1 MGVTAGSLD
10 KRPDGSIAWPEGI
23 VGALSHS
30 DIWCAAAVARRSEA
44 AGIGLDIETIARIGE
59 KLWRRILTGEE
70 RSWIAGQPAG
80 ERQRWAALM
89 FSAKE
94 ALYKCIAARVK
105 QRMGFMDAV
114 IVPGLPSQ
122 SFAVRLNEP
131 VAAQLPPGLNLRGRF
146 FFCDGSVFSGLVL
159 AALLFGTLRAGATRM
174 QSVAQIPIDII
185 SILQAMIIIFIAC
198 KIEMMSM
205 GICAT
210 DCMRVAPARSVP
222 KSSAAS
228 TTPTGCLRPSSAS
241 AIESKP

>member
-1 MGVTAGSLD
+1 MTLPASAPPTIQTLFPDCVSTCCCGIEGAEAAPDPEERGVIEHAVAARRREYIAGRRCVRQALEQLGVTDGSLD

-159 AALLFGTLRAGATRM
+159 AG
-174 QSVAQIPIDII
+174 S
-185 SILQAMIIIFIAC
+185 
-198 KIEMMSM
+198 
-205 GICAT
+205 
-210 DCMRVAPARSVP
+210 
-222 KSSAAS
+222 
-228 TTPTGCLRPSSAS
+228 
-241 AIESKP
+241 